1 MPIITDMQIQK
12 NNKSRA
18 NVYIDGQF
26 AMALEML
33 TVMKLGLKIG
43 KEVSAEQLAKASFD
57 SEKMVAFDK
66 AVDYLSRGYKT
77 QKQMHDYLVK
87 KGFEKAVVDYV
98 LYKLNDY
105 GYVNDAHYAQ
115 LYVQQNVKNKGDVRL
130 RQELRQRG
138 ISAELVDSTV
148 CTDSDVALEN
158 AQALAQKYLKNKPI
172 DTKNIQRL
180 QRYLLGRGY
189 CYEVVNSVVKDYL
202 AQVEQ
207 G

>member
-26 AMALEML
+26 AMALQML

-43 KEVSAEQLAKASFD
+43 KEVTAEQLANASFD
-57 SEKMVAFDK
+57 SEKTVAFDK
-66 AVDYLSRGYKT
+66 AMDYLSRGYKT
-77 QKQMHDYLVK
+77 QKQMRDYLVK
-87 KGFEKAVVDYV
+87 KGFGNDVVQYV
-98 LYKLNDY
+98 LFKLDDY
-105 GYVNDAHYAQ
+105 GYVNDKNYAQ

-138 ISAELVDSTV
+138 IDAETVESAV
-148 CTDSDVALEN
+148 CTDSQIAFAN
-158 AQALAQKYLKNKPI
+158 AQALAEKYVKNKVV
-172 DTKNIQRL
+172 DTKTAQKL

-189 CYEVVNSVVKDYL
+189 GYDIVNNIVNQYL
-202 AQVEQ
+202 SRVE
-207 G
+207 